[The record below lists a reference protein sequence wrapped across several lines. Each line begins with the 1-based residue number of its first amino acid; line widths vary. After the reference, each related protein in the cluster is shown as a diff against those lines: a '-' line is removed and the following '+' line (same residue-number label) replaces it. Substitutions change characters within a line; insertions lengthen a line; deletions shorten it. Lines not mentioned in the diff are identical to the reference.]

1 MVEIMNALMTSPV
14 IPSDICLGIMVLIPK
29 IACPK
34 TALDYR
40 SITLLNS
47 DYKIFMR
54 CMKTRLSTIFPH
66 VIGPHQQCLVAGRNI
81 LNATC
86 AIRDSI
92 SVAKQNKQNH
102 MLISLDFDHA
112 FDRVRHNYLLQRMME
127 LNIDPA
133 FIACLR
139 NIMAVSNSKLLVNG
153 HLTQAFPVERSV
165 RQGCPLSMHLF
176 ALTLDPLLQNISCI
190 YPMNTDT
197 IIRAYADDVTIVAVD
212 ATILPRM
219 YQCIQQYSR
228 ETGAQLNEK
237 KTKAMYIGKEDKIPL
252 PSWLSIHSSIKIL
265 GVTFFNDLSQT
276 IRYNWNSVTNAVRH
290 VLSAQKFRFAD
301 LVKRAQYINTYAL
314 SKAWYMAQILPI
326 PSLIGKKL
334 RSATGWFLWNRH
346 ILRVPRDQL
355 TLAKSQGGLGV
366 FDPYT
371 KALSLFVYR
380 NLLHVQGQGDDFS
393 FTFFSKWV
401 SITKLENPP
410 DLRGLPSHAPQ
421 IRTFKQEIS
430 YIPQNILNSVTAKHI
445 YKYMNRSLPA
455 PKIVCRFPVYNW
467 KRIWKNIRN
476 SVLTFKQ
483 QDLWFRVVNDIFPTN
498 SKLYHIKL
506 ARTSLCP
513 YCQEEDNLQHRF
525 LECLRTKQYWETTI
539 QDISDIA
546 HIPVTY
552 IDLNFILKPSFYY
565 KPKTTQ
571 AAIVKR
577 LALCM
582 ETILD

>member
-1 MVEIMNALMTSPV
+1 MITTADGIIHTAQPSIRSVLYEYYKNLYTEPVAAPSINIQASQNNPPSATLTTPLTTQNILAAIKASPLNKSPGADGIPVEFYIAFWSIIEREMVEIMNALMTSPV

-40 SITLLNS
+40 PITLLNS

-334 RSATGWFLWNRH
+334 RSATG
-346 ILRVPRDQL
+346 
-355 TLAKSQGGLGV
+355 
-366 FDPYT
+366 
-371 KALSLFVYR
+371 
-380 NLLHVQGQGDDFS
+380 
-393 FTFFSKWV
+393 
-401 SITKLENPP
+401 
-410 DLRGLPSHAPQ
+410 
-421 IRTFKQEIS
+421 
-430 YIPQNILNSVTAKHI
+430 
-445 YKYMNRSLPA
+445 
-455 PKIVCRFPVYNW
+455 
-467 KRIWKNIRN
+467 
-476 SVLTFKQ
+476 
-483 QDLWFRVVNDIFPTN
+483 
-498 SKLYHIKL
+498 
-506 ARTSLCP
+506 
-513 YCQEEDNLQHRF
+513 
-525 LECLRTKQYWETTI
+525 
-539 QDISDIA
+539 
-546 HIPVTY
+546 
-552 IDLNFILKPSFYY
+552 
-565 KPKTTQ
+565 
-571 AAIVKR
+571 
-577 LALCM
+577 
-582 ETILD
+582 